1 MLDRVEAP
9 AVQDSYALITAF
21 ASLVDTVKSIAS
33 LVDDFTSSGGGG
45 GGGGGEKKAKTPGQK
60 PSLFLFLLIKKMY
73 TI

>member
-45 GGGGGEKKAKTPGQK
+45 GEKKAKTPGQK
-60 PSLFLFLLIKKMY
+60 PSLFLFLLIKKMF

>member
-45 GGGGGEKKAKTPGQK
+45 GGGGEKKAKTPGQK